1 MKRTW
6 PGHLVIGAVVAATA
20 LWALSGCAAKMEAA
34 GKPDNEPAV
43 SEQARKITGIDVAG
57 TQEGAR
63 VVVRGTGPLKA
74 TWVDSP
80 FSHGV
85 VLYFED
91 TVLSGVAPEVSPPGL
106 LVERVTSTQ
115 SNTTPPAARVE
126 IALSREAPHEVKQN
140 GSELEVLFR
149 APAAPGESAEAA
161 PVEEDLTAEA
171 GGKAA
176 PPAEAEETAAQV
188 PAQEPAGVVAAAPA
202 AETAAAAPA
211 QEEQAPA
218 AVEAEAPETSPE
230 AAVQQAPAPAE
241 APGMPA
247 SAMVSAR
254 AAGNMARVEDVTFR
268 SDQEGRSTIRI
279 RTTRPVEYEVVKAK
293 DNRVLLKLLGAR
305 ISDLQERPLITT
317 RFDSA
322 VDRVTPAQK
331 EKDTVVVLV
340 ELRELVP
347 YHVEQKNGELL
358 LHVEASDI
366 PPRPLAQA
374 GLPPWESAMD
384 SSLASAETQGEAGA
398 GEAGKE
404 TAEAEAPAGGGSPVG
419 IMESISAD
427 TTGEGT
433 TPVVYTGEKIA
444 LDFYKTDIKNVFRIL
459 KEVSG
464 MNFAIDRD
472 VEGEVTLSLEKPV
485 PWDQVLH
492 LVLKMNQLGM
502 VRYGDIIRIAPV
514 ATLDAEHAAAEE
526 RKMARLKAE
535 WVERQAKEDQL
546 AAEKAAREMEPLVTV
561 YIPVNYTTANN
572 IKTHVDEIKTPD
584 RGRTSVDERTNTVI
598 MTDTQTKIDRA
609 MEIVRELD
617 RVTPQVMIEA
627 RIVEATTSFSREIGL
642 QWGGDVG
649 IQPGDTRVGV
659 GPQRGFDSLGG
670 TYGFDWA
677 VNFPNLTSRNP
688 LSFNFSRIMGLT
700 PLEINAT
707 LNSLETR
714 GTLKIV
720 SAPKVL
726 TLDNK
731 KATIKQ
737 GLEFPVLT
745 LDEAGNTTVEYRDVD
760 LLLEVTP
767 HVTRDRRVSMDIK
780 TTKNDLGENVDGGR
794 TFTTK
799 EAETEL
805 LINDGDTV
813 VIGGI
818 IKTTNR
824 ESTDGFPWLMN
835 IPGLG
840 WLFKS
845 NTLEDDREELLVFIT
860 PRIVNMEQR

>member
-1 MKRTW
+1 M
-6 PGHLVIGAVVAATA
+6 GAMVAAA
-20 LWALSGCAAKMEAA
+20 AFWALSGCAANREAVE
-34 GKPDNEPAV
+34 KPDTEPAV
-43 SEQARKITGIDVAG
+43 SQQAREITGIAVSG
-57 TQEGAR
+57 TPEGAR
-63 VVVRGTGPLKA
+63 VLVRGTGPLTA
-74 TWVDSP
+74 TWVESP

-91 TVLSGVAPEVSPPGL
+91 TALGGVEPEVSPSGL
-106 LVERVTSTQ
+106 VVERVVSTQ
-115 SNTTPPAARVE
+115 SETTPPASRVE
-126 IALSREAPHEVKQN
+126 IVLSREAPYEVKEN
-140 GSELEVLFR
+140 GPELEVVFLAGPMPGETMAEVPP
-149 APAAPGESAEAA
+149 APAMPM
-161 PVEEDLTAEA
+161 EEDLAAAEGGKVSAPRPSAMSAMMEGQPPMMPDMGMMQGGAPAMTAE
-171 GGKAA
+171 
-176 PPAEAEETAAQV
+176 T
-188 PAQEPAGVVAAAPA
+188 GV
-202 AETAAAAPA
+202 
-211 QEEQAPA
+211 
-218 AVEAEAPETSPE
+218 
-230 AAVQQAPAPAE
+230 
-241 APGMPA
+241 GL
-247 SAMVSAR
+247 
-254 AAGNMARVEDVTFR
+254 ARVEDVTFR
-268 SDQEGRSTIRI
+268 SDQKGRSTIRI
-279 RTTRPVEYEVVKAK
+279 QTTRPVEYQVVKTQDK
-293 DNRVLLKLLGAR
+293 RVLLNLFGTR
-305 ISDLQERPLITT
+305 IADAQERPLITT

-322 VDRVTPAQK
+322 VDRVTPVRKNA
-331 EKDTVVVLV
+331 DTVALVV
-340 ELRELVP
+340 ELRQQVP

-374 GLPPWESAMD
+374 GLPPWERAVKSTLEEAEKAA
-384 SSLASAETQGEAGA
+384 LAAEAGE
-398 GEAGKE
+398 EA
-404 TAEAEAPAGGGSPVG
+404 AQAPEAAAPEAG

-427 TTGEGT
+427 TTGEGN
-433 TPVVYTGEKIA
+433 TPVKYTGEKIA
-444 LDFYKTDIKNVFRIL
+444 LDFYKTDIRNVFRIL

-514 ATLDAEHAAAEE
+514 ATLDAERVAAEE
-526 RKMARLKAE
+526 RKKGRLE
-535 WVERQAKEDQL
+535 
-546 AAEKAAREMEPLVTV
+546 AEKEERAAQEAERAAQEAAKLMEPLVTV
-561 YIPVNYTTANN
+561 YIPVNYATATT
-572 IKTHVDEIKTPD
+572 IQGHMEEIKTPD
-584 RGRTSVDERTNTVI
+584 RGRISVDERTNTVI
-598 MTDTQTKIDRA
+598 MTDTQSKIDRA

-649 IQPGDTRVGV
+649 IQPGDSRVGV

-670 TYGFDWA
+670 SYGFDWA
-677 VNFPNLTSRNP
+677 VNYPNLTARNP
-688 LSFNFSRIMGLT
+688 LSFNFSRILGLS

-720 SAPKVL
+720 SSPKVL

-745 LDEAGNTTVEYRDVD
+745 LDEAGNTTVEYRGVD

-767 HVTRDRRVSMDIK
+767 HVTRDRRVSMEIR

-805 LINDGDTV
+805 LVNDGDTV

-824 ESTDGFPWLMN
+824 ESTDGLPWLMN
-835 IPGLG
+835 IPGMG

-845 NTLEDDREELLVFIT
+845 NTVEDDREELLVFIT
-860 PRIVNMEQR
+860 PRIVNMEER